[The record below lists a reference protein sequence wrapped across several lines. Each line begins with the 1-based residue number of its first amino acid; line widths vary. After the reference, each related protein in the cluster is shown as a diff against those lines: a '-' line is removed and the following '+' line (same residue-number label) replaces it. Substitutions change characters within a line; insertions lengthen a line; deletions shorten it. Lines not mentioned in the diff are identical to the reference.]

1 MIILNGKYIKD
12 PSLLT
17 DTEISSLRE
26 VFLCKYPKIYIPEH
40 ITLNKEK
47 SEYKTGYLNELF
59 SILFPEKLKKD
70 IYKAI
75 TERFDIFVEKRQFLN
90 QVHQYGLKKKSVFIK
105 N

>member
-17 DTEISSLRE
+17 EQETASLRD
-26 VFLCKYPKIYIPEH
+26 VLFLKYPKVYIPEH

-47 SEYKTGYLNELF
+47 SEYKVGYLNELF
-59 SILFPEKLKKD
+59 SKVFPEVLKKD
-70 IYKAI
+70 IFKAVM
-75 TERFDIFVEKRQFLN
+75 ERFDIFVEKRQYFNLIN
-90 QVHQYGLKKKSVFIK
+90 EYGLKKYSVFIK

>member
-1 MIILNGKYIKD
+1 MIILDGTYIKD

-17 DTEISSLRE
+17 DAQVAVLRE
-26 VFLCKYPKIYIPEH
+26 ALLCKFPKVYIPQH

-59 SILFPEKLKKD
+59 VKVFPDNLKKD
-70 IYKAI
+70 IMAAI
-75 TERFDIFVEKRQFLN
+75 MERFDIFVEKRQYLN
-90 QVHQYGLKKKSVFIK
+90 QVHQYGLKKYDVFLK